1 MQSVPYDSATVSNYL
16 RDNPG
21 DVIGV
26 FEQAATGF
34 FAVASGPVLEAG
46 MFLWGG
52 LATIGVVQRGA
63 AYALGGRMDASGL
76 MRYLLTVAFVLGLLT
91 FWQQAYTN
99 LLRFSIDLFRL
110 DDEPWV
116 TLQDVYRMAISE
128 TEFEE
133 RLQAAGRRDPGGLG
147 RAGVR
152 GEAARAG
159 ARGGGGVGGAPGR
172 SRALG
177 VDRGGREL
185 RDGAG
190 RGGLRG
196 AEGDPGTS
204 AHADCAGGRAAAD
217 GRGAGGPQGA
227 PAGVGGDRPLVP
239 ERLDEA
245 RLEAA
250 DVDRGR
256 GLVVP
261 VAVRHAVGG
270 EGVLP
275 AAGSGQL
282 DPPEPA
288 AAPGAGRER
297 RGAGAEHA
305 RRGEPGVV
313 EGRRGDAQAEL
324 AAGAAA
330 AAEGDGGPGQRGGLL
345 AAGGIP
351 LRRVPV
357 VRDRGRERPGGR
369 RARLRSLAAVVGG
382 AGRGHAVDQL
392 AALRDRREGVL
403 AGIVPDLV
411 HEDLPVAERRIL
423 GGGSVEAVRPDG
435 GAQAQLFVQRV
446 GGPARDLAADGQA
459 GRLTRFAERLEEL
472 LVAAGGALQ
481 GAGLRRAGQRAG
493 DRDSLR
499 RGAHATGDEGLPQA
513 APAAL
518 RGTQGDGR
526 QASGDHSR
534 PGARDAAAQAR
545 PAGRGRSARG
555 RGLGPAAGAEHG
567 ARRGDQHH
575 PRQYGRGRLDAAGDL
590 CADAIG
596 LGGGAVA
603 GLGFDRGCGDRP
615 DHSRGALAG
624 RAGGHR
630 GPARAKVRPGEGDV
644 GNRKGLAPADRGSGL
659 RRDTSS
665 FLHARFDPGDRI
677 GVVLIKMEGEEK
689 GKV

>member
-63 AYALGGRMDASGL
+63 AYALGGHMDASGL

-133 RLQAAGRRDPGGLG
+133 RLQAAGRRI
-147 RAGVR
+147 
-152 GEAARAG
+152 
-159 ARGGGGVGGAPGR
+159 
-172 SRALG
+172 
-177 VDRGGREL
+177 
-185 RDGAG
+185 
-190 RGGLRG
+190 
-196 AEGDPGTS
+196 
-204 AHADCAGGRAAAD
+204 
-217 GRGAGGPQGA
+217 
-227 PAGVGGDRPLVP
+227 
-239 ERLDEA
+239 
-245 RLEAA
+245 
-250 DVDRGR
+250 
-256 GLVVP
+256 
-261 VAVRHAVGG
+261 
-270 EGVLP
+270 
-275 AAGSGQL
+275 
-282 DPPEPA
+282 PA
-288 AAPGAGRER
+288 AALLLTDAEWEAIDRWFRNDWMKLDSKLQTSIVEGVSSFLSLFDMPSVAKAFCPPPGAGSSTR
-297 RGAGAEHA
+297 RNLPPLQEL
-305 RRGEPGVV
+305 V
-313 EGRRGDAQAEL
+313 ESG
-324 AAGAAA
+324 
-330 AAEGDGGPGQRGGLL
+330 
-345 AAGGIP
+345 
-351 LRRVPV
+351 
-357 VRDRGRERPGGR
+357 
-369 RARLRSLAAVVGG
+369 
-382 AGRGHAVDQL
+382 
-392 AALRDRREGVL
+392 GVL
-403 AGIVPDLV
+403 ALNMPAGANPALSRAVGVMLKQSWLQALLRRPKAMADPDNAGVYWRPAVFLCDEYQSFATV
-411 HEDLPVAERRIL
+411 GESDPAGDERSFALSRQSWVVQVVATQSISSL
-423 GGGSVEAVRPDG
+423 SGGSVEAVRPDG

-446 GGPARDLAADGQA
+446 GGPGRDLAADGQA
-459 GRLTRFAERLEEL
+459 RRLTRFAERLEEL

-534 PGARDAAAQAR
+534 PGARGAAAQAR

-575 PRQYGRGRLDAAGDL
+575 PRQYGRGRLDEAGDL

-644 GNRKGLAPADRGSGL
+644 GNRKGLAPADRVRLETRHEFVPTRPLRSGRPDRSGADQDG
-659 RRDTSS
+659 RRGEGQGVIQRFWSAEAAAGPRCQS
-665 FLHARFDPGDRI
+665 FLRALNAQGWDVYCTANPLKAGAWRRNKED
-677 GVVLIKMEGEEK
+677 VLTQDERCGQTSAA
-689 GKV
+689 GCC